1 MPMSEHDRR
10 FAEVFAELQ
19 ALRLIV
25 NEAFSMVLSLGDD
38 PVAAVVT
45 TRNHIKEGL
54 ERTETMAISG
64 EGIPGFRKFV
74 GKVEESISGQLDA
87 VERLVSQLRRGRAT
101 H

>member
-1 MPMSEHDRR
+1 MSEHDRR

-45 TRNHIKEGL
+45 TRNHVKEAL
-54 ERTETMAISG
+54 ERTETMATRG

-87 VERLVSQLRRGRAT
+87 VERLVSQLRHGRAT

>member
-25 NEAFSMVLSLGDD
+25 NEAFSMVLSLDD

-45 TRNHIKEGL
+45 TRNHVREAL
-54 ERTETMAISG
+54 ERTETLATSG

-87 VERLVSQLRRGRAT
+87 VERLVSQLRHGRAT

>member
-1 MPMSEHDRR
+1 MPISEHDRR

-38 PVAAVVT
+38 PVAAGVT
-45 TRNHIKEGL
+45 TRHHVKETL
-54 ERTETMAISG
+54 ERTEAMAAGG
-64 EGIPGFRKFV
+64 EGMPGFRKFV

-87 VERLVSQLRRGRAT
+87 VERLVSQLRHGRAT

>member
-25 NEAFSMVLSLGDD
+25 NEAFSMVLSLDD

-45 TRNHIKEGL
+45 TRNHVREAL
-54 ERTETMAISG
+54 ERTETMATGG